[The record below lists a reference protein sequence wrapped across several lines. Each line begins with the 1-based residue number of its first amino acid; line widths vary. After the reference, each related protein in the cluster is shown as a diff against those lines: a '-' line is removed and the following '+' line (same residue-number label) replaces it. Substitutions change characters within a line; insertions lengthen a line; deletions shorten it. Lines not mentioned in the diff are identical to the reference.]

1 MKRTDSGL
9 IVATSFNFLRRYGRA
24 KGREKVVTLPTGE
37 RVRVWQDDSRT
48 VRQIEHD
55 DTLDAI
61 VNPTPIQMAF
71 RSRRATGR
79 GARRVIPNPIR
90 TGLRLKGPR

>member
-1 MKRTDSGL
+1 MKRTESGL

-24 KGREKVVTLPTGE
+24 KGTERVVVLPTGE

-55 DTLDAI
+55 ETLDAI
-61 VNPTPIQMAF
+61 VNPKPISMAF
-71 RSRRATGR
+71 RSRRSTGR

-90 TGLRLKGPR
+90 TGLRMKGTR